1 MELKMMAKRILTV
14 DDSKTM
20 RQMVAFTLKG
30 EGYEVIEAEDGA
42 NALQVLGDSKVD
54 LVITDLN
61 MPNMDGFDLITALR
75 AHEVHK
81 FCPILMLTTE
91 SDQQKKERGKAAG
104 ATGWL
109 VKPFN
114 PEKLIQVIKKVLVS

>member
-1 MELKMMAKRILTV
+1 MARKILTV

-20 RQMVAFTLKG
+20 RQMVSFTLKG
-30 EGYEVIEAEDGA
+30 AGFDVIEAEDGV
-42 NALQVLGDSKVD
+42 NALEVLGDDKVD

-61 MPNMDGFDLITALR
+61 MPNMDGFGLIDALR
-75 AHEVHK
+75 ANETHK

-91 SDQQKKERGKAAG
+91 SDPHKKERGKSAG

-114 PEKLIQVIKKVLVS
+114 PEKLIQVVNKVLV